1 MLHPAQHRRRR
12 HAGQRRHRIRIAQLA
27 HQSDHVGECVPV
39 QRLGRHPQEIG
50 LIEEQLQR
58 PLRHL
63 TLTRQ
68 AAIAIK
74 RLAPPRQHQIVD
86 GRIGWPGIK
95 GQNGPRLLWPRIAR
109 IDPGDIAHP
118 AKVQK
123 RQRPLRPDP
132 LGTGEM
138 KERGQRRAF
147 APQSYIRAAEIPD
160 HRQAQTLGQGRTLAQ
175 LMRAPPAWLMRQ
187 RLPVKPHQRRAP
199 ELAQDLQMRAL
210 DQRLRLFQILARPL
224 PQSGGQNRLL
234 LSGIAT
240 ISSWSKGKNRLA
252 IGLDHGR
259 INPIQRGPRHRPQR
273 PEALR
278 LQHGLFLC
286 PPTAYTCRANQAGTS
301 IMTYRPKSDF
311 LNVMMSRGYLAD
323 CTDYQGLDEA
333 LSAGTVTAY
342 IGYDATAK
350 SLHVGHLLNI
360 MMLRWLQK
368 TGHRPITLMGGGT
381 TKVGDPSFR
390 SDERPLLSPAQIDE
404 NIAGMNRV
412 FARYLAYGDGPQD
425 AMMLNN
431 AEWLDGLNYLE
442 FLRDIG
448 RHFSVNRMLSFESVK
463 SRLDRE
469 QSLSFLEFNYM
480 ILQAYDFL
488 ELNRRHGCVLQ
499 MGGSDQW
506 GNIVNGI
513 DLTRRVID
521 HEVFGLTSP
530 LLTTSDG
537 RKMGKS
543 AGGAV
548 WLSGDMLS
556 PYEFWQFWRNTTD
569 ADTGRF
575 LKLYTEL
582 PIEECDRLGALEGS
596 EINAAKIILANAV
609 TTLLHGAEAAAA
621 AEATAREVFE
631 RGGVGDDLPTV
642 EVTAE
647 EVSEGISIVQLI
659 VRAGLAKSG
668 KEAKRLITENGA
680 RLDDEPLTDAGLM
693 IDAAAL
699 SSPIKLSAGKK
710 RHALVKLSD

>member
-1 MLHPAQHRRRR
+1 MDDPA
-12 HAGQRRHRIRIAQLA
+12 
-27 HQSDHVGECVPV
+27 
-39 QRLGRHPQEIG
+39 
-50 LIEEQLQR
+50 
-58 PLRHL
+58 
-63 TLTRQ
+63 
-68 AAIAIK
+68 
-74 RLAPPRQHQIVD
+74 
-86 GRIGWPGIK
+86 
-95 GQNGPRLLWPRIAR
+95 
-109 IDPGDIAHP
+109 
-118 AKVQK
+118 
-123 RQRPLRPDP
+123 
-132 LGTGEM
+132 
-138 KERGQRRAF
+138 
-147 APQSYIRAAEIPD
+147 
-160 HRQAQTLGQGRTLAQ
+160 
-175 LMRAPPAWLMRQ
+175 
-187 RLPVKPHQRRAP
+187 
-199 ELAQDLQMRAL
+199 
-210 DQRLRLFQILARPL
+210 
-224 PQSGGQNRLL
+224 
-234 LSGIAT
+234 
-240 ISSWSKGKNRLA
+240 
-252 IGLDHGR
+252 
-259 INPIQRGPRHRPQR
+259 
-273 PEALR
+273 
-278 LQHGLFLC
+278 
-286 PPTAYTCRANQAGTS
+286 
-301 IMTYRPKSDF
+301 MTYHPKSDF
-311 LNVMMSRGYLAD
+311 LRVMIERGFLAD
-323 CTDYQGLDEA
+323 CTDLQGLDEVLA
-333 LSAGTVTAY
+333 KGVVAAY
-342 IGYDATAK
+342 IGYDATAA
-350 SLHVGHLLNI
+350 SLHVGHLMNI
-360 MMLRWLQK
+360 MVLRWLQK

-390 SDERPLLSPAQIDE
+390 SDERPLLSPAQIDD

-412 FARYLAYGDGPQD
+412 FARYLAYGEGPQD

-506 GNIVNGI
+506 GNIINGI

-548 WLSGDMLS
+548 WLSADMLS

-582 PIEECDRLGALEGS
+582 PVEECDRLGALEGS
-596 EINAAKIILANAV
+596 DINAAKIILANAV
-609 TTLLHGAEAAAA
+609 TTLLHGPEAAAA

-631 RGGVGDDLPTV
+631 HGGVGDDLPTV
-642 EVTAE
+642 EVTAD
-647 EVSEGISIVQLI
+647 EVAGGISIVQLI

-699 SSPIKLSAGKK
+699 TSPIKLSAGKK
-710 RHALVKLSD
+710 RHALVKLTD